1 MKPTRCPSLILAPLM
16 GSLTGILTVILTL
29 ILTLILTACA
39 PAPPLTA
46 ETDTPPEAPS
56 NAPADSSAVYQALIE
71 ELEAALLALKGQNY
85 SLRVEYE
92 SKLREL
98 EAEIAALKALLR
110 EDDPTVSPDVPVSG
124 TPETAA
130 PSRPTSPPSPPPPP
144 FLYEI
149 RNGQAAI
156 LRYTGTETAVEI
168 PPSIEA
174 CPVTTLGE
182 AAFRGTAVTAVTL
195 PDTVTSLGWFAFAD
209 CPSLAAVTLPASVAF
224 IGYGAFDGC
233 PRVTLYCPP
242 DSYAASYADSFG
254 LPRAPLP
261 NHPER
266 SQP

>member
-1 MKPTRCPSLILAPLM
+1 MKLSLPLLLM
-16 GSLTGILTVILTL
+16 L
-29 ILTLILTACA
+29 ILTMALTACS
-39 PAPPLTA
+39 PTRSPTIQSSPPD
-46 ETDTPPEAPS
+46 ETCPDTRTP
-56 NAPADSSAVYQALIE
+56 SSAAEQRRIE
-71 ELEAALLALKGQNY
+71 ELEAALLTLKGQNY
-85 SLRVEYE
+85 SIRVEYE
-92 SKLREL
+92 ARIREL
-98 EAEIAALKALLR
+98 EAEVAALKALLQ
-110 EDDPTVSPDVPVSG
+110 EDDPAASPDVPVSG

-130 PSRPTSPPSPPPPP
+130 PSPSTPPSSPLP

-149 RNGQAAI
+149 QNGQAAI

-168 PPSIEA
+168 PPFIEA

-209 CPSLAAVTLPASVAF
+209 CPYLVSVTLPVSVAF

-254 LPRAPLP
+254 LTRKPLP
-261 NHPER
+261 HLPER

>member
-1 MKPTRCPSLILAPLM
+1 MKPTRRPSLIPAPLM
-16 GSLTGILTVILTL
+16 GILMGILI
-29 ILTLILTACA
+29 LILTACT
-39 PAPPLTA
+39 PALPPTA
-46 ETDTPPEAPS
+46 ETDPPPEA
-56 NAPADSSAVYQALIE
+56 ATDGPADSSAVYQARIE
-71 ELEAALLALKGQNY
+71 ELEAALLTLKGQNY
-85 SLRVEYE
+85 SIRVEYE
-92 SKLREL
+92 ARIREL
-98 EAEIAALKALLR
+98 ETEIAALKALLQ
-110 EDDPTVSPDVPVSG
+110 EDDPAASPDVPVSG

-130 PSRPTSPPSPPPPP
+130 PSPSTPPASPLP

-149 RNGQAAI
+149 QNGQVAI

-174 CPVTTLGE
+174 CPVTALGE

-209 CPSLAAVTLPASVAF
+209 CPCLVSVTLPASVAF

-254 LPRAPLP
+254 LTRKPLP
-261 NHPER
+261 HLPER